1 MTSFL
6 TSILSHLCQPTL
18 EMIGN
23 DFTEL
28 PEFREGFF
36 LLIENI
42 IGYCTAG
49 LFSLEV

>member
-6 TSILSHLCQPTL
+6 KSILSHLCQPTL
-18 EMIGN
+18 EMIGQ